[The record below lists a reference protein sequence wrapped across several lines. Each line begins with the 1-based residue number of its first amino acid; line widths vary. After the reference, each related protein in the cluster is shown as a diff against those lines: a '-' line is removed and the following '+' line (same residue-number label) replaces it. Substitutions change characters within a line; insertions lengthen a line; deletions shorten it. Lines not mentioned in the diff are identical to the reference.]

1 MNRLRNGFL
10 GMIGAIATGMLVIGA
25 IGLGLLEAVPLSIST
40 PTPRPTLPQPNLTPL
55 PGTEHT
61 ATSLPGLPTPV
72 AVATMAFTPTAC
84 PPPAGWE
91 GYIVNPGDD
100 LLALSKTRGTTREQ
114 IMGGNCLISVLLI
127 PGTVIY
133 LPPVV
138 IGQRT
143 PQPASATPLALL
155 PTSTQSCQRPAGWI
169 EYTVKFGDN
178 LTRIA
183 INYRISVSYL
193 KQVNCLTD
201 NTIRVGMK
209 LWVPNVP
216 TSTFTATSIPTNTPT
231 DSPEP
236 PTATPVPPTEVPTIA
251 DTPTPTF
258 TPTETPTPTLTVP
271 PPETPTDTPTDTP
284 VPTETS
290 TPTIA
295 QTGFRWSWRT

>member
-1 MNRLRNGFL
+1 MNGLRNGAL
-10 GMIGAIATGMLVIGA
+10 GMVGAIATGMMVIGA

-40 PTPRPTLPQPNLTPL
+40 PTPRPTLQQPNLTPL

-61 ATSLPGLPTPV
+61 ATPSSRGPTTL
-72 AVATMAFTPTAC
+72 AVVTQAFTPTAC

-91 GYIVNPGDD
+91 GYVVNPGDD
-100 LLALSKTRGTTREQ
+100 LITLGETRGATQEQ
-114 IMGGNCLISVLLI
+114 ILSGNCLISMLLI

-133 LPPVV
+133 LPPVA
-138 IGQRT
+138 IGAQT
-143 PQPASATPLALL
+143 PQPIAATPLALL

-183 INYRISVSYL
+183 INYRITVSYL

-216 TSTFTATSIPTNTPT
+216 TSTPLPTATPTQTPT
-231 DSPEP
+231 DEPEP
-236 PTATPVPPTEVPTIA
+236 PTATPVLPTEVPTVP
-251 DTPTPTF
+251 DTLV
-258 TPTETPTPTLTVP
+258 PTPTLTS
-271 PPETPTDTPTDTP
+271 TPVFTDTPTNTP
-284 VPTETS
+284 MPTEPPAPTV
-290 TPTIA
+290 TP
-295 QTGFRWSWRT
+295 G